1 MNKPNALNSGAS
13 STVQAVQ
20 NDGDGDGAQAPT
32 TDSHAQAYENSRP
45 GTVGNV
51 PGAHKAPSGTRVE
64 AGMMSTSKTS
74 TEAGVPD
81 TKAKSS

>member
-1 MNKPNALNSGAS
+1 MNKPNALNPGAS
-13 STVQAVQ
+13 STAQAVQ
-20 NDGDGDGAQAPT
+20 NDGDGAEAPT
-32 TDSHAQAYENSRP
+32 IDSHAQAYENSRP
-45 GTVGNV
+45 GAVGNV

>member
-1 MNKPNALNSGAS
+1 MNKPNALNPGAS
-13 STVQAVQ
+13 STAQAVRESVEGSRMS
-20 NDGDGDGAQAPT
+20 NTVPDG
-32 TDSHAQAYENSRP
+32 QAYENSPP

-81 TKAKSS
+81 VKAESS

>member
-1 MNKPNALNSGAS
+1 MNKPNALNPGAS
-13 STVQAVQ
+13 STAQAVRESVEGSQ
-20 NDGDGDGAQAPT
+20 MSNTVSDG
-32 TDSHAQAYENSRP
+32 QAYENSLP

-81 TKAKSS
+81 VKAESS